1 MLKRNRRGIL
11 PSCRLSA
18 SSAARVLGLAVWLLL
33 PDSPLASSSAAD
45 VAAAIRAET
54 RAIAAGEPGADRDD
68 IVAVGFIEAFYA
80 ARDDRP
86 AWYRTTAGE
95 QLRDIIAASG
105 RHGFEPEEFHGQRL
119 STLMEAAE
127 GGDPA
132 AIAEFEIVASDAAAR
147 YIHHLYRGKVDPER
161 LDPDWNI
168 DRPGISADAAVRLS
182 EIIDADGFQLVAD
195 RLAPSHPQYLAIQ
208 AALQRYRAIEAQ
220 GGWPELASGDP
231 IKSGMRDGRVE
242 TLRARLIATGDL
254 DASAASGDRYDA
266 ALVAAVKRFQTR
278 HGLEPDGVIG
288 PASLRALN
296 APVEARIDQLR
307 ASLERARW
315 ILRGLGNEFV
325 LVNIA
330 GARTY
335 LFRDGEVIW
344 RTRSIVGQQYRKTPV
359 FRDAI
364 RYIEVNP
371 TWTVPVSIS
380 QRDKLP
386 RIREDLGYLAQGGY
400 RVVDMQGNT
409 LNPAAVDW
417 SASNP
422 GVTLV
427 QQPGPGNALGLIK
440 FMFPNEYA
448 VYLHDTDNHS
458 LFDRAARALSS
469 GCVRIEHPFELADL
483 ILQGSPDWSPERRDA
498 ILASGQTTRINLP
511 EPLPVLLTY
520 YTAWVADDA
529 VMFRGD
535 IYERDQPLL
544 DALDRP
550 FEG

>member
-1 MLKRNRRGIL
+1 MCWSWPYGC
-11 PSCRLSA
+11 SCRRHRSPRA
-18 SSAARVLGLAVWLLL
+18 ST
-33 PDSPLASSSAAD
+33 AD

-68 IVAVGFIEAFYA
+68 IVAVDFIEAFYA

-86 AWYRTTAGE
+86 AWYQTTAGE
-95 QLRDIIAASG
+95 QLWDVIATSG
-105 RHGFEPEEFHGQRL
+105 QHGFDPNEFHADRL
-119 STLMEAAE
+119 SALMEAAD

-132 AIAEFEIVASDAAAR
+132 AIAELEIVASDAAAR
-147 YIHHLYRGKVDPER
+147 LIHHLYRGKVDPEK

-168 DRPGISADAAVRLS
+168 DRPGISADAAVKVS
-182 EIIDADGFQLVAD
+182 EIVDADGFQLLID

-208 AALQRYRAIEAQ
+208 AALQRYRAIEVL
-220 GGWPELASGDP
+220 GGWPAMASGDP
-231 IKSGMRDGRVE
+231 IKPEMRDDRVE

-254 DASAASGDRYDA
+254 DLSAASGDLYDA

-278 HGLEPDGVIG
+278 HGLDADGVIG

-296 APVEARIDQLR
+296 LPVEVRIDQLR

-315 ILRGLGNEFV
+315 ILRGLGSDFV

-335 LFRDGEVIW
+335 LFRDGEAIW
-344 RTRSIVGQQYRKTPV
+344 STRSIVGQQYHKTPV

-371 TWTVPVSIS
+371 TWTVPVSIF
-380 QRDKLP
+380 QRDKLQ

-409 LNPAAVDW
+409 LDPAAVDW
-417 SASNP
+417 QASNP

-427 QQPGPGNALGLIK
+427 QRPGPGNALGLIK
-440 FMFPNEYA
+440 FMFPNKYA

-483 ILQGSPDWSPERRDA
+483 IMADSTGLEPGAAGRHSGER
-498 ILASGQTTRINLP
+498 
-511 EPLPVLLTY
+511 
-520 YTAWVADDA
+520 ADDQ
-529 VMFRGD
+529 
-535 IYERDQPLL
+535 DQSARAAAG
-544 DALDRP
+544 ALDLLHRL
-550 FEG
+550 GRGRRGHVSR

>member
-1 MLKRNRRGIL
+1 MLERNGRGMFS
-11 PSCRLSA
+11 SCRLPA
-18 SSAARVLGLAVWLLL
+18 SNAAHVLVVAVWLIL
-33 PDSPLASSSAAD
+33 PASWSAAASTAD
-45 VAAAIRAET
+45 VASAIRAET
-54 RAIAAGEPGADRDD
+54 RAISAGEPGAEQDG
-68 IVAVGFIEAFYA
+68 IVAVDFIQAFYA

-86 AWYRTTAGE
+86 AWYETTSGE
-95 QLRDIIAASG
+95 QLWAIIAASG
-105 RHGFEPEEFHGQRL
+105 RHGFEPNEFHADRL
-119 STLMEAAE
+119 SALMGSAD

-132 AIAEFEIVASDAAAR
+132 AIAELEIVASDAAAR
-147 YIHHLYRGKVDPER
+147 LIHHLYRGKVDPEK

-168 DRPGISADAAVRLS
+168 DRPGISADAAVKVS
-182 EIIDADGFQLVAD
+182 EIVDADGFQLLID
-195 RLAPSHPQYLAIQ
+195 RLAPNHPQYLAIQ
-208 AALQRYRAIEAQ
+208 AALQRYRAIEAR
-220 GGWPELASGDP
+220 GGWPELASGDSIRP
-231 IKSGMRDGRVE
+231 EMRDERVE

-254 DASAASGDRYDA
+254 DASAASGDLYDA
-266 ALVAAVKRFQTR
+266 ALVVAVKRFQTR
-278 HGLEPDGVIG
+278 HGLEADGVIG

-296 APVEARIDQLR
+296 RPVEARIDQLR

-315 ILRGLGNEFV
+315 ILRDLGNEFV

-335 LFRDGEVIW
+335 LFRDGETIW
-344 RTRSIVGQQYRKTPV
+344 STRSIVGQRYRKTPV

-371 TWTVPVSIS
+371 TWTVPVSIF

-409 LNPAAVDW
+409 LDPAAVDW
-417 SASNP
+417 WASNP

-427 QQPGPGNALGLIK
+427 QRPGPRNALGLIK
-440 FMFPNEYA
+440 FMFPNKYA

-458 LFDRAARALSS
+458 LFDRAERALSS

-483 ILQGSPDWSPERRDA
+483 ILRDSPDWSPARRDA

-511 EPLPVLLTY
+511 KPLPVLLTY
-520 YTAWVADDA
+520 YTAWVEGGE
-529 VMFRGD
+529 VMFRDD

-544 DALDRP
+544 AALDEP